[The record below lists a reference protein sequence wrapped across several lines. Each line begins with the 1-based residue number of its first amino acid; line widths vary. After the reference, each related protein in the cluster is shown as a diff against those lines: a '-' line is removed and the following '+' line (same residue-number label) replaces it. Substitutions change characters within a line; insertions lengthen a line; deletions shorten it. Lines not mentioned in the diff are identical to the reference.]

1 MANRAGTLLLLAA
14 AAVSAASSSTG
25 SAYVTVGVNGA
36 LSCRFVAGVVDKA
49 ATAWGSYTPMLAS
62 PTGFGSLTV
71 KTSAASSAAQQT
83 FGAGCVEGA
92 LTSDAIWQHHANM
105 ESWLIRQFPDSGG
118 VIPAIYQ
125 QFFESQDSYARA
137 NAASNSSQPW
147 AALGLVLAQFDGLAA
162 GYAATAPPSN
172 ALSTWSLQQ
181 LSAIGDF
188 LDLIPALQP
197 HSEAARPWRW
207 WDNQTVGEVLSNIA
221 ARSHCSGLIKM
232 TANFSDVF
240 FGHSAWFTFVSTHRL
255 YKHYDFALTDA
266 AYVGRR
272 VSFSSYPGALS
283 SIDDFLTVWSSG
295 LVVIE
300 TTNSVLNASLWDLIT
315 PQSLWAWQRVRVAS
329 LLAVDGMSWGAL
341 LAWQNSGTYN
351 NAYSILRT
359 TGWTA
364 GSPLTDGT
372 LVLAEQIPGKVVYG
386 DVSQTLAGAGFFA
399 MFNVP
404 YWREIYDA
412 SGYPQ
417 VVAHF
422 TQAGVPL
429 AQQAIS
435 GLDWQLAP
443 RAQIFRARQGSVVDM
458 PSFTALMR
466 YNDFKNDPLSQGS
479 PWNAI
484 CSRGDLSSSPS
495 PDGCYDTK
503 ASSAS
508 LWSSAAAM
516 VVNGPT
522 VGDGD
527 LPAFAWSE
535 FASSNYTIQGLPA
548 VYDFQLGA
556 EAPASL

>member
-1 MANRAGTLLLLAA
+1 MAA
-14 AAVSAASSSTG
+14 AA
-25 SAYVTVGVNGA
+25 
-36 LSCRFVAGVVDKA
+36 
-49 ATAWGSYTPMLAS
+49 
-62 PTGFGSLTV
+62 TGFGSLTV
-71 KTSAASSAAQQT
+71 KTSSSAPAVQQT

-92 LTSDAIWQHHANM
+92 LTSDAIWEHHNNM
-105 ESWLIRQFPDSGG
+105 QAWLIRQFPNSGG
-118 VIPAIYQ
+118 VIPAMYE
-125 QFFESQDSYARA
+125 QFFASQDAYARA
-137 NAASNSSQPW
+137 NAASNTSQPW
-147 AALGLVLAQFDGLAA
+147 AALNLILNQFDGLAA
-162 GYAATAPPSN
+162 GYAATAPAAN
-172 ALSTWSLQQ
+172 ALSAWSLQQ

-207 WDNQTVGEVLSNIA
+207 WDNQTADEVLSNIA

-240 FGHSAWFTFVSTHRL
+240 FGHSAWFTFVSTHRI

-266 AYVGRR
+266 AYVGRK

-300 TTNSVLNASLWDLIT
+300 TTNSILNASLYDLIQ
-315 PQSLWAWQRVRVAS
+315 PKSLWAWQRVRVAS
-329 LLAVDGMSWGAL
+329 LLATDGMAWGAL

-359 TGWTA
+359 AGWSA

-372 LVLAEQIPGKVVYG
+372 LVLAEQIPGNVVYG

-399 MFNVP
+399 MYNVP

-422 TQAGVPL
+422 TQPGVPL

-443 RAQIFRARQGSVVDM
+443 RAQILRARQGSVTDM
-458 PSFTALMR
+458 ASFTALMR
-466 YNDFKNDPLSQGS
+466 YNDFKSDPLSHGS

-484 CSRGDLSSSPS
+484 CSRGDLASTPS

-503 ASSAS
+503 ASAAS
-508 LWSSAAAM
+508 LWAATSAY

-522 VGDGD
+522 IGDGD
-527 LPAFAWSE
+527 LPPFAWAE
-535 FASSNYTIQGLPA
+535 FAGANYTIQGLPA
-548 VYDFQLGA
+548 VYNFSLGL
-556 EAPASL
+556 EAPASV